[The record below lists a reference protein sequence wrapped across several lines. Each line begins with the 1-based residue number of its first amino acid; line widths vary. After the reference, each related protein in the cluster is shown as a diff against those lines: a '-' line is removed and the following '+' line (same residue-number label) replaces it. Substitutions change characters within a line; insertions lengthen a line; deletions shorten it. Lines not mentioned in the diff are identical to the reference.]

1 MDPLYVILAVPVAV
15 AFCFLVILRK
25 SLRRG
30 WTRLRPQ
37 VNEWA
42 SLAMVALLEAFKKG
56 IQDALK
62 EVFKGIILTI
72 LREMTGFPKPCAAQG
87 GAGGRCPDE
96 PFVVHRRCLTRRY
109 LHPTISDAPIL
120 GLQRGTSKTMC
131 SHGSFL
137 DDEFFYDILHHGIL
151 LHGILHH
158 DILLHDV
165 LLHDILHIGSLYGSL
180 FHHGSLTV
188 SPSITASST
197 TTSLIKTLSA
207 MAIPYHEVSHHS
219 VFPAS
224 CTSSSLSLDP
234 RSRRLSKKHSSS
246 WLSLIET
253 PSSRH
258 LAQQHLRW
266 LFSCHR
272 AHVS

>member
-56 IQDALK
+56 IKDALK

-109 LHPTISDAPIL
+109 LHPTISDAPVL
-120 GLQRGTSKTMC
+120 GLQRGTLQIMC
-131 SHGSFL
+131 SLGSFL
-137 DDEFFYDILHHGIL
+137 DDMFSYDILHHGIL
-151 LHGILHH
+151 QHGILLD
-158 DILLHDV
+158 DILLHDI
-165 LLHDILHIGSLYGSL
+165 LLHDILHIGILYDSL

-188 SPSITASST
+188 CPPITASSR
-197 TTSLIKTLSA
+197 TTSLVKTSPATVIPLSR
-207 MAIPYHEVSHHS
+207 IVPSLH
-219 VFPAS
+219 FPGI
-224 CTSSSLSLDP
+224 L
-234 RSRRLSKKHSSS
+234 
-246 WLSLIET
+246 
-253 PSSRH
+253 
-258 LAQQHLRW
+258 
-266 LFSCHR
+266 
-272 AHVS
+272 